1 MVSVMWPEHEFRMVV
16 DALELVVDG
25 LEREKAENAK
35 LRALVKDIDKR
46 LADEIERLNTCL
58 PLIEAAY
65 KKSQAENA
73 KLRAA
78 LGPITDA
85 YERDLTLSKNVTE
98 QEWLWVSNAR
108 DALALS
114 TGKLESE

>member
-1 MVSVMWPEHEFRMVV
+1 MVSVMMWPEHEFRMVV

-65 KKSQAENA
+65 RNCRPRTPNCEP
-73 KLRAA
+73 RF
-78 LGPITDA
+78 
-85 YERDLTLSKNVTE
+85 
-98 QEWLWVSNAR
+98 AR
-108 DALALS
+108 S
-114 TGKLESE
+114 RTPTREI